1 MSAAAILSVAA
12 RKAAAEGKKVGAAAL
27 TLIALVVMSLT
38 VFPGLNRA
46 PSDQMAEAPATSGS
60 NSSTEQGGALE
71 IAPTPDAGI
80 VDDAPLAE
88 AVDETPATAPVSD
101 RASGTQAGSVVASPS
116 PAASDSA
123 TSTLRQI
130 LRSPEAV
137 SLVNSDSASQ
147 VFALDQDYTAIGD
160 NGLVATFTFNPTS
173 EVVFSAVK
181 VEIYVDAYV
190 FDFKPANKQFF
201 SGKNEDGLDL
211 YILVG
216 DATFL
221 YDEFGKKWS
230 ETTLGK
236 SRVKIEVVMD
246 PNGTTVRSINLAL
259 FPGR

>member
-1 MSAAAILSVAA
+1 
-12 RKAAAEGKKVGAAAL
+12 
-27 TLIALVVMSLT
+27 LIALVVMSLT

-71 IAPTPDAGI
+71 IAPSPDAGI
-80 VDDAPLAE
+80 VDDGLVAG
-88 AVDETPATAPVSD
+88 VDETATNDSD
-101 RASGTQAGSVVASPS
+101 SAGTQAGSVVASPT
-116 PAASDSA
+116 PVTSDSA

-137 SLVNSDSASQ
+137 SLVNSDSVSQ
-147 VFALDQDYTAIGD
+147 VFVLDQNYTAVGD

-173 EVVFSAVK
+173 EAVFSKVK

-190 FDFKPANKQFF
+190 FDFKPANTQTF
-201 SGKNEDGLDL
+201 SGKTPDGLDV

-221 YDEFGKKWS
+221 YDEFGEKWS

-246 PNGTTVRSINLAL
+246 PNGATVKSINLGL